1 MKLTKEKLLIFG
13 DKYEKTGGDIGED
26 RIWGTSNMEL
36 LRIAIDNKLE
46 FDRHISNFCSKA
58 NNKIS
63 IIKQTLK
70 KEEH

>member
-1 MKLTKEKLLIFG
+1 MKLTKEKLLIFR
-13 DKYEKTGGDIGED
+13 DKYEKTGRDIGED

-46 FDRHISNFCSKA
+46 FDRHVSNFCSKA
-58 NNKIS
+58 NNKIR